1 MKTLLWCA
9 KFKKRKMPT
18 IFQKDESKEHEE
30 EECPEAHAG
39 TTYITS
45 AKNFEKVY
53 CVNCFM
59 AY

>member
-1 MKTLLWCA
+1 
-9 KFKKRKMPT
+9 MPT